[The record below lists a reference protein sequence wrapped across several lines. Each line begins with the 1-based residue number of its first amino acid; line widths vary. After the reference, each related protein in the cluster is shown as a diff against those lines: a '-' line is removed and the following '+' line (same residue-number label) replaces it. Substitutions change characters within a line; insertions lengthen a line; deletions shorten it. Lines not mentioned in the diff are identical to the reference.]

1 MALRSDQEQKGYES
15 AAFNHGALRACRAPS
30 GAVQEY
36 RRLCVSQMHTMET
49 PVTVQVILAVFNP
62 NPQHLAAQ
70 IESVARQVGVA
81 MRLHAVIADLAS
93 ADLVLDLARVNDLAV
108 DLHLPAKK
116 LNAVAAFEFGLAEAL
131 ESAGREDV
139 FSLCDQDD
147 VWAPDKLRRSCEALG
162 ARPGC
167 HLVHTDAR
175 LVDGEGRQI
184 ARSMFAQEKRDRR
197 TGLRRLLYRNSITG
211 MTCVF
216 SHEVAVHAL
225 PFPRQSGVFFY
236 HDLWLGLVAAAKG
249 PIVCLRDCTVAYRQH
264 GNNAVGA
271 VQRGGWVAP
280 VVKRMAAQPFRQ
292 PRAGLLSRQIID
304 VASRTD
310 QRQRTPRV

>member
-1 MALRSDQEQKGYES
+1 M
-15 AAFNHGALRACRAPS
+15 
-30 GAVQEY
+30 
-36 RRLCVSQMHTMET
+36 SQMHTMET

-147 VWAPDKLRRSCEALG
+147 VWLRTSCAGRARRWAPAQDAIWCIPTHGWWTARGARSLAPCLRRKNATG
-162 ARPGC
+162 ARGC
-167 HLVHTDAR
+167 A
-175 LVDGEGRQI
+175 GCYI
-184 ARSMFAQEKRDRR
+184 AI
-197 TGLRRLLYRNSITG
+197 RLL
-211 MTCVF
+211 
-216 SHEVAVHAL
+216 A
-225 PFPRQSGVFFY
+225 
-236 HDLWLGLVAAAKG
+236 
-249 PIVCLRDCTVAYRQH
+249 
-264 GNNAVGA
+264 
-271 VQRGGWVAP
+271 
-280 VVKRMAAQPFRQ
+280 
-292 PRAGLLSRQIID
+292 
-304 VASRTD
+304 
-310 QRQRTPRV
+310 